1 MLAIH
6 NFSELK
12 SLTNDAKIRS
22 SLKFLLIRY
31 YIELIFLS
39 CSDYPSV
46 LQTAVDGRFD
56 LQGLRELEED
66 LIKAFNDKSQSATW
80 REGTLK
86 SSFNYLLLDPRITQ
100 DLPNRADNLGNFYLF
115 FMMSKFDTYIF
126 QICECLLG
134 FDHP

>member
-1 MLAIH
+1 M
-6 NFSELK
+6 
-12 SLTNDAKIRS
+12 
-22 SLKFLLIRY
+22 
-31 YIELIFLS
+31 S

-100 DLPNRADNLGNFYLF
+100 DLPNRADNLGNLYLF

-126 QICECLLG
+126 KVYECLLG
-134 FDHP
+134 FDHPWVIGDSHLRWSFQSP

>member
-66 LIKAFNDKSQSATW
+66 LIKAFNDKSQAATW

-115 FMMSKFDTYIF
+115 F
-126 QICECLLG
+126 
-134 FDHP
+134 P